1 MTTYDSTSDTRAHI
15 DRVRFYMQRAV
26 DDLADRALVHDQSKL
41 EDPEKAS
48 WDEASPKLASLT
60 YGTEEYKA
68 ALREIK
74 PAIAH
79 HYRVN
84 SHHPEYYEN
93 GVPGMSLLDL
103 IEMICDWKAASE
115 RMAKS
120 FDFAES
126 LRLNKERWGYSD
138 ELASILRNTADEL
151 DLL

>member
-1 MTTYDSTSDTRAHI
+1 MTTYDSTPDTQAHI
-15 DRVRFYMQRAV
+15 DRVQFYLTRAV
-26 DDLADRALVHDQSKL
+26 YSLVNRAMNHDRSKL
-41 EDPEKAS
+41 EDPEKSS
-48 WDEASPKLASLT
+48 WDIATPKLASLT
-60 YGTEEYKA
+60 YGTEEYRQ

-74 PAIAH
+74 PAVAH

-115 RMAKS
+115 RMAQS

-151 DLL
+151 GLL